1 MKQSLFALLLMFSAS
16 SITYAYLSTQQK
28 SAPMEQPTPPNPSV
42 PPLPRLANEIKIQ
55 VALLLDTSNS
65 MDGLIDQ
72 AKSQLWKMVNKLAD
86 AKKQQKDITLEIALY
101 EYGNSGL
108 DGKIGY
114 IRQVQPLKAD
124 LDGLSEKLFSL
135 KTNGGEEYCG
145 WVIQTSLDS
154 LPWSTTP
161 EDLHLIIIAGNEPFD
176 QGKINFRTSCENA
189 TQKDIIVN
197 TIYCGDYADGQRTH
211 WFDCAQIAK
220 GKYLNIDTDQKVQH
234 ISTPYDTT
242 LLRLNQCLNGTYIGY
257 GVSGKKMKERQV
269 VQDENAKT
277 YGSSNVAQR
286 ALAKSK
292 SSYRNDDWDL
302 VDAWVSDS
310 TVISR
315 VKKEDLPDHLK
326 GKPTPQI
333 TAEVARMRAER
344 ITLQK
349 EMAALQLKIEAY
361 TTEERKRQHLGLTLD
376 NVLITAL
383 VEQATAKG
391 FVFE

>member
-1 MKQSLFALLLMFSAS
+1 
-16 SITYAYLSTQQK
+16 
-28 SAPMEQPTPPNPSV
+28 
-42 PPLPRLANEIKIQ
+42 
-55 VALLLDTSNS
+55 

-86 AKKQQKDITLEIALY
+86 AKKQQKDITLEISLY

-108 DGKIGY
+108 DRKIGH

-154 LPWSTTP
+154 LPWSNNS

-176 QGKINFRTSCENA
+176 QGSVNFRTSCENA

-197 TIYCGDYADGQRTH
+197 TIYCGDYEEGKNTH

-220 GKYLNIDTDQKVQH
+220 GKYLNINTDLKVQH
-234 ISTPYDTT
+234 IPTPYDTT
-242 LLRLNQCLNGTYIGY
+242 LLRLNQRLNDTYIGY
-257 GVSGKKMKERQV
+257 GVSGNKMKERQV
-269 VQDENAKT
+269 MQDENAKT

-315 VKKEDLPDHLK
+315 VKKEDLPAQLK
-326 GKPTPQI
+326 GKSTAQL
-333 TAEVARMRAER
+333 TAEVARLRTER
-344 ITLQK
+344 TTLQK
-349 EMAALQLKIEAY
+349 EMAALQLQIDAY
-361 TTEERKRQHLGLTLD
+361 TTEERKRQNLGLTLD
-376 NVLITAL
+376 NVLIEAL

-391 FVFE
+391 FAF